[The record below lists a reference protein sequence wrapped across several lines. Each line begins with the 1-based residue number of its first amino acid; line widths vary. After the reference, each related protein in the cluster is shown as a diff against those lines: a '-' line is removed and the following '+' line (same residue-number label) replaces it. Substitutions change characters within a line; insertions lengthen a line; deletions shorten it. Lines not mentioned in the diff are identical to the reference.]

1 MRRQFRKEYTEG
13 RKKEEKSSFEIKENP
28 KVKEYYSSYKMSEK
42 KPIITEK
49 YKVSSPNS
57 KNIQSSNEYY
67 KYYSE
72 YNTPYN
78 QRNQNMS
85 QNNMNQNFNQ
95 NTNNNNH
102 IQFTNSNTNQ
112 TNQNIGGT
120 MPSNIPTGTYDPFP
134 NSNNKLNIAFTTQK
148 GQKMIIVIPRDSPV
162 KELLKMYVLRCGLGP
177 AVLNNSIFFV
187 YNGLKINNF
196 EQKSCGEFFN
206 FSGANIVVLD
216 TKNIIGA

>member
-1 MRRQFRKEYTEG
+1 MQGNFDLAT
-13 RKKEEKSSFEIKENP
+13 FNMMLNMMN
-28 KVKEYYSSYKMSEK
+28 VMH
-42 KPIITEK
+42 
-49 YKVSSPNS
+49 PNMG
-57 KNIQSSNEYY
+57 
-67 KYYSE
+67 
-72 YNTPYN
+72 YNLNNYN
-78 QRNQNMS
+78 NYNNQDLMNMMNNWMNQNLFLQQMYNNMS